1 MALRGPS
8 GDYGHGQASNRE
20 SSSSKLP
27 SLPQTSRALGA
38 LNNSTMV
45 TPNTNRSVKLLN
57 NASSELILGNS
68 SGGENDTL
76 VNYGLAFD
84 LINISS
90 IK

>member
-8 GDYGHGQASNRE
+8 GDYGHGQASNLE

-27 SLPQTSRALGA
+27 SLTQTSRAVGA

-45 TPNTNRSVKLLN
+45 APNTNRSVMLLN
-57 NASSELILGNS
+57 NASSELMLGNNG
-68 SGGENDTL
+68 GGEDDTL
-76 VNYGLAFD
+76 VNYGCALD
-84 LINISS
+84 SINISS